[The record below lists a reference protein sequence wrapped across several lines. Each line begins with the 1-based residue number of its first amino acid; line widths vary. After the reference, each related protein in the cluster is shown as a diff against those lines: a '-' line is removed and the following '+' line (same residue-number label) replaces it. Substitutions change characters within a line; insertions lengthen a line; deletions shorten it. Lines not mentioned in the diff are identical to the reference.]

1 MKKRIGAG
9 LLTLL
14 LLTLVLPSVIF
25 AGNAVEDMKKEN
37 QLVEQA
43 VQFVQSGN
51 IKAAQEKL
59 DTYSSAWLAAE
70 DGIKKQSKQ
79 AYHDIED
86 AMGQVQFALA
96 QQPVDKNVLLTNL
109 KQLKQVNEK
118 FVAGQFP
125 AETSTTE
132 APKANQGDI
141 AGLISLI
148 DQTIVKV
155 KQNDIEGAKGDVEKF
170 RSMWLNVEG
179 VVLTQSSKIYG
190 DAEKDMV
197 ASYALL
203 AANPPKK
210 AEAEKT
216 LQNMRDYLAPLAAKT
231 SYTMVD
237 AVTILLREGLEGL
250 LVVVALLGFL
260 KKAGHEDKKK
270 WIFYGVG
277 AGFAVSI
284 ILGIIVQ
291 VLFSAGT
298 FGNNNFLIAGW
309 TGLFAA
315 VMLLYMSYWLHS
327 KSSTVQWQEYIRNQ
341 STKALATG
349 SLVSLAVLSFL
360 AVFREGTE
368 TVLFYI
374 GMASSI
380 SLGSLLSGI
389 GIGAVILVIL
399 AYLILKVGLKIPMRP
414 FFIVSSILVF
424 YLCFKFLG
432 MGIHGL
438 QLAGL
443 LPATQADGIPS
454 IEFFAIYPTWESVIP
469 QAVLLAAAVGAIIW
483 SKRKDMKINQN
494 LQANKAS

>member
-270 WIFYGVG
+270 WIF
-277 AGFAVSI
+277 
-284 ILGIIVQ
+284 
-291 VLFSAGT
+291 
-298 FGNNNFLIAGW
+298 
-309 TGLFAA
+309 
-315 VMLLYMSYWLHS
+315 
-327 KSSTVQWQEYIRNQ
+327 
-341 STKALATG
+341 TG
-349 SLVSLAVLSFL
+349 SVLVLRSVLSWVLSFKCC
-360 AVFREGTE
+360 FQRE
-368 TVLFYI
+368 
-374 GMASSI
+374 
-380 SLGSLLSGI
+380 
-389 GIGAVILVIL
+389 
-399 AYLILKVGLKIPMRP
+399 P
-414 FFIVSSILVF
+414 
-424 YLCFKFLG
+424 
-432 MGIHGL
+432 
-438 QLAGL
+438 
-443 LPATQADGIPS
+443 
-454 IEFFAIYPTWESVIP
+454 SVITT
-469 QAVLLAAAVGAIIW
+469 
-483 SKRKDMKINQN
+483 S
-494 LQANKAS
+494 